1 MQSNHQLANE
11 KLQMF
16 TTLLKITQTDQ
27 LLHQYGLRDL
37 KELSAQGALLVIK
50 LFTDVPVSKQQP
62 GESGPLQ
69 SGYSDNLVDNFSPR
83 IILRY

>member
-1 MQSNHQLANE
+1 MQSNYQLANE

-27 LLHQYGLRDL
+27 LLHQYGLGDL

-62 GESGPLQ
+62 GERGLLSLIRI
-69 SGYSDNLVDNFSPR
+69 LMAVVDNMQ
-83 IILRY
+83 I